1 MSDSRAD
8 ANLAKPQSFETKQH
22 PGSYSPAPV
31 PEFHQQAREP
41 GYSNSAGDAGDDGG
55 QEWATSDAAAGKF
68 GESSEGSDT
77 EKKTTTTKS
86 SGSTTKAASSTTK

>member
-1 MSDSRAD
+1 MTD

-55 QEWATSDAAAGKF
+55 EEWAASDAAAGKF
-68 GESSEGSDT
+68 GNSSDAD
-77 EKKTTTTKS
+77 KKTAATKT
-86 SGSTTKAASSTTK
+86 GGTTKAASSTTK